1 MRALLVLG
9 GLALGIL
16 LVAASHQEEQEE
28 TGIEAN
34 HERVQGDFVK
44 EREIRSSDNKKKKIK
59 PPRNPGGFT
68 AMARPSKREKRMSEA
83 CPKNKKK
90 CKCLSCYTSLI
101 SAAEKRT
108 PVHTPE
114 ERRQRDT
121 EEHEKLR
128 KKHKHLK
135 EKGKGK
141 RRSKQHRERHSHEM
155 AQPRSINPLEEAPK
169 IHHSNKKWRREKKER
184 GRDVEKELRLHRAG
198 GMTLLGRRPTDLQE
212 MTE

>member
-68 AMARPSKREKRMSEA
+68 AMARPSKREK
-83 CPKNKKK
+83 
-90 CKCLSCYTSLI
+90 
-101 SAAEKRT
+101 
-108 PVHTPE
+108 
-114 ERRQRDT
+114 RDT

>member
-68 AMARPSKREKRMSEA
+68 AMARPSKREKR
-83 CPKNKKK
+83 
-90 CKCLSCYTSLI
+90 
-101 SAAEKRT
+101 AAEKRT